1 MGTYL
6 PRAGTLGCA
15 VQPGAGIAHS
25 QGIPLNFYP
34 PYVNVGSSVPP
45 PLPLSAPPH
54 LFTSLTAFTVPP
66 LLLIW
71 INVASSNPWLLDF
84 HTPRF
89 SNGPG
94 CYLFCDVLVIL
105 SMDAGEGKVCL
116 PTPPSQPEVH
126 SCHFFIQ

>member
-1 MGTYL
+1 MGIYL
-6 PRAGTLGCA
+6 PGAGTLGSV

-71 INVASSNPWLLDF
+71 INVASLNPWLLDI
-84 HTPRF
+84 HTALI
-89 SNGPG
+89 SDSSG
-94 CYLFCDVLVIL
+94 CYLF
-105 SMDAGEGKVCL
+105 
-116 PTPPSQPEVH
+116 
-126 SCHFFIQ
+126 